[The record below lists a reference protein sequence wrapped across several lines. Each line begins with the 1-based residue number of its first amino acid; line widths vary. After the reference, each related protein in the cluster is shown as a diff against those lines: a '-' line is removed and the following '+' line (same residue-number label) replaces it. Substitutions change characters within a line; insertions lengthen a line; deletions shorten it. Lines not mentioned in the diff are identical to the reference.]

1 MNALTEL
8 AIEHSKDGIFS
19 RAEVAC
25 WAGGSANRQ
34 YSLLKRAVAAGEI
47 TKLHRGLYCLVARYL
62 PRPPH
67 PFELAQRI
75 YGPSYISMES
85 ALSAHRL
92 IPEAVYTVTSTSL
105 NRSCHFSTP
114 RDDFSFTR
122 IPQKEF
128 YLDVTRSNQPSDGCY
143 FLASALKALT
153 DLVYAR
159 SYTGHSLALL
169 DSLRIDR
176 SFLSECDPSSIDRLS
191 DNYRSVHV
199 RRFLDSLK
207 KEVQG

>member
-8 AIEHSKDGIFS
+8 AIEHSKNGIFS

-25 WAGGSANRQ
+25 WAGGSADRQ

-47 TKLHRGLYCLVARYL
+47 TKLHRGLYCLPPRYL

-85 ALSAHRL
+85 ALSAHGL
-92 IPEAVYTVTSTSL
+92 IPEAVYTITSASL

-114 RDDFSFTR
+114 RNDFSFTR

-128 YLDVTRSNQPSDGCY
+128 YIDVCRSDTPSDGCY

-153 DLVYAR
+153 DLVYSR
-159 SYTGHSLALL
+159 PYTGPPLALL

-176 SFLSECDPSSIDRLS
+176 SFLAKCDPSSIDQLS

-199 RRFLDSLK
+199 RTFLGSLK